1 MGNYKEDL
9 LGALRRHSLEAVCLG
24 GGYYLRLGG
33 AFLAKA
39 AFTHS
44 GGYADGLRL
53 TVINR
58 SSGPVDS
65 VTIHF
70 WELPKA
76 VENGSHSHEDDA
88 FLRVQRPV
96 PDMDALTEKALEYL
110 GLFQEPDNS
119 QAASM

>member
-1 MGNYKEDL
+1 MSNYKEEL
-9 LGALRRHSLEAVCLG
+9 LDALRRHSLEAVCLG

-33 AFLAKA
+33 ALLAKA
-39 AFTHS
+39 VFTHS

-58 SSGPVDS
+58 TAGPVDS

-76 VENGSHSHEDDA
+76 VENGSCGREGDA
-88 FLRVQRPV
+88 FLCVQRPM
-96 PDMDALTEKALEYL
+96 PDMEALAEKALEYL

>member
-44 GGYADGLRL
+44 GGYADGLWL

-96 PDMDALTEKALEYL
+96 PDMDALTEKALENL